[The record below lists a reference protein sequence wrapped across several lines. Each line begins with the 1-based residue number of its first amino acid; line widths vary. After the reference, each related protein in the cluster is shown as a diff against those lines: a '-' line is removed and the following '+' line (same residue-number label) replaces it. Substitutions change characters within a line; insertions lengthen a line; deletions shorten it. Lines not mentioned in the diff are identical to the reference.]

1 MSVVHWRLLR
11 VNPLVRSRHA
21 CFSSS
26 AASAA
31 MSPESSSPS
40 SSVSEKSGSG
50 STGSSVN
57 FPTRHSRSAVPP
69 ACLSIAQ
76 LNDLTEE
83 LLGAKPGSLYKYDNN
98 IVPDESATAWKVAD
112 KAVQK
117 AEFVIRGHAAQIPD
131 TLWNRILR
139 GNPMFENDATNNVSP
154 TDRIATMHSIIQRLE
169 EEGTM
174 YMKMRLEV
182 NSQLAVERKED
193 EESTAANAPK
203 TTTKNEAQGDEEEQ
217 PTGFTLEDYASP
229 GATVQMYDTI
239 LDSMALNTH
248 ADTPLTALPYLQR
261 VVERYHHDGG
271 IGQNLNEA
279 TVPTVMSFNTVLR
292 AVANTP
298 YTEGQ
303 EEVRDNALQVGF
315 TTYDFMRH
323 FVHRN
328 SATYAYMMQ
337 IVAKYI
343 PPSATRGNIA
353 YGMWTQAKK
362 EQVIDQMVIDSTIGA
377 YTPSNGKDFD
387 TWVEETIKDKG
398 FENIPQK
405 LRRNSKSRRHQKQ
418 SGIY

>member
-1 MSVVHWRLLR
+1 M
-11 VNPLVRSRHA
+11 
-21 CFSSS
+21 
-26 AASAA
+26 
-31 MSPESSSPS
+31 
-40 SSVSEKSGSG
+40 
-50 STGSSVN
+50 
-57 FPTRHSRSAVPP
+57 
-69 ACLSIAQ
+69 AQ
-76 LNDLTEE
+76 LKDLTEE
-83 LLGAKPGSLYKYDNN
+83 LLEAKPGSLYKYDNH

-131 TLWNRILR
+131 TLWNRRLR
-139 GNPMFENDATNNVSP
+139 GNPMFEKDTTHNVSP
-154 TDRIATMHSIIQRLE
+154 TDRIATMHSIIQRME

-182 NSQLAVERKED
+182 NSQLAVEQKED
-193 EESTAANAPK
+193 EQSAAAA
-203 TTTKNEAQGDEEEQ
+203 TTNKETSGDEKE
-217 PTGFTLEDYASP
+217 PLTGLTLEDYASP

-239 LDSMALNTH
+239 LDSMALNAH

-261 VVERYHHDGG
+261 VIERYHHDGG
-271 IGQNLNEA
+271 IERNLHEA
-279 TVPTVMSFNTVLR
+279 TVPTVMTFNAVLR

-337 IVAKYI
+337 IVAKYL

-387 TWVEETIKDKG
+387 TWVEQTIQDKG
-398 FENIPQK
+398 FQHIKQK
-405 LRRNSKSRRHQKQ
+405 WRKNSKSRRHQPHN
-418 SGIY
+418 GIYWYTIRGLLENKYSKSILRFW